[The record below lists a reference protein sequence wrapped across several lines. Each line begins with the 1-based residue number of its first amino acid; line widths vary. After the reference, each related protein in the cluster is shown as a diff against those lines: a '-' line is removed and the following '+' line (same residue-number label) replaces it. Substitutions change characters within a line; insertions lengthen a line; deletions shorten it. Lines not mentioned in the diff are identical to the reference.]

1 MDVKTYRELVARG
14 LKRRK
19 AKESKYH
26 AQKVVNTEGVK
37 FDSRK
42 EKHYNDKL
50 QLLLR
55 AGKIKDLKLQ
65 VPFILAPAQ
74 YVISKVNLK
83 TQVCVHKETKYVA
96 DFTYLDLQ
104 GNLHVVDVKGFR
116 TDVYKKKKHL
126 MKRIYGIEIEEV

>member
-1 MDVKTYRELVARG
+1 MDVKTYRELVAQG

-26 AQKVVNTEGVK
+26 SQRVINTEGIK

-42 EKHYNDKL
+42 EMHYNNKL
-50 QLLLR
+50 QILLR

-65 VPFILAPAQ
+65 VPFVLAPAQ

-83 TQVCVHKETKYVA
+83 TQVCVHKEMKYVA
-96 DFTYLDLQ
+96 DFTYTDLD
-104 GNLHVVDVKGFR
+104 GHFHVVDVKGFR